1 MKQHGLFTDLNTD
14 TTPALTIFTSCL
26 LFFPRHETT
35 KNKYFKN
42 RKNTC
47 PLAAAPSTA
56 RPRTGL
62 RVIQFHSQAC
72 LKPPKRNLRFL
83 LRSPTSSASH
93 YPWSAVVAK
102 PVRNPVELEL
112 PVVARANLQPLPL
125 ESRVRVVGYH
135 AVFTRTSSPV
145 VLSSPRE
152 STLSSR
158 LHNAPG
164 PVLERSSRGS
174 RRRARSSHRFSRG

>member
-1 MKQHGLFTDLNTD
+1 MLGRSCPPTGNLSLSLTCLTLFSRCTSFKHAPRASTLNHSTRFFLHLLIDETARLIHGLEHGHN
-14 TTPALTIFTSCL
+14 PALTIFTSCL

-72 LKPPKRNLRFL
+72 LKPPKRNLRCL
-83 LRSPTSSASH
+83 LRSSF
-93 YPWSAVVAK
+93 
-102 PVRNPVELEL
+102 
-112 PVVARANLQPLPL
+112 ANLL
-125 ESRVRVVGYH
+125 R
-135 AVFTRTSSPV
+135 F
-145 VLSSPRE
+145 
-152 STLSSR
+152 TLSVVCGRRQTCPEPCRAGITGGRSR
-158 LHNAPG
+158 
-164 PVLERSSRGS
+164 
-174 RRRARSSHRFSRG
+174 